1 VSSEALGIVLALGAT
16 VAFETSY
23 LMLAAQS
30 RRVESSPRPGVRF
43 LAALLRRPWWLAA
56 MALNG
61 VAFGLQ
67 LVALRH
73 VSLLVVQPLLSL
85 GLVGLA
91 VASRTI
97 LGEQVGAAQIA
108 AAGAIGAGVVLV
120 VIGAPAAARE
130 AHLSVDVG
138 SILVVAVL
146 ALVLVAG
153 ASRRVR
159 TPWALVAAAAAGD
172 TLVALAANEVAHAWV
187 GKPVAALVGI
197 AVVAVAGGASVTSE
211 SAALQRLPASRVGPI
226 VSSVQ
231 VALPVVIVALLGH
244 EHFSST
250 PAGGGVL
257 AAGVALVG
265 AGAYV
270 LGGSGSVAALESR
283 QS

>member
-1 VSSEALGIVLALGAT
+1 MSSKALGIILAISAT

-23 LMLAAQS
+23 LLLAAQS
-30 RRVESSPRPGVRF
+30 RRVDSTPRPGLRF

-67 LVALRH
+67 LLALRH
-73 VSLLVVQPLLSL
+73 VSLLIVQPLLSL
-85 GLVGLA
+85 GLIGLA
-91 VASRTI
+91 IASRVV
-97 LGEQVGAAQIA
+97 LGEQVGLPQLA
-108 AAGAIGAGVVLV
+108 AAAAIGAGVVLV

-130 AHLSVDVG
+130 AHLSFDVA
-138 SILVVAVL
+138 SALVVAIL

-153 ASRRVR
+153 AGGRARS
-159 TPWALVAAAAAGD
+159 PWALVAAAAAGD

-187 GKPVAALVGI
+187 GKPIAALIGI
-197 AVVAVAGGASVTSE
+197 AVVAVAGTASVTSE

-231 VALPVVIVALLGH
+231 VVLPVVIVALLGH

-257 AAGVALVG
+257 AAGLVLVG

-270 LGGSGSVAALESR
+270 LGGSGSVAALEAR